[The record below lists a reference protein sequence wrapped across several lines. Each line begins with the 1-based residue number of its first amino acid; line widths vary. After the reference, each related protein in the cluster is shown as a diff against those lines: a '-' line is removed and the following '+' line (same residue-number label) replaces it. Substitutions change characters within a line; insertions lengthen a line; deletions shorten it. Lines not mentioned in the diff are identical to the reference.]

1 MADVNNFGL
10 KGIANLV
17 QFGKR
22 GLKLLTNTTSNEF
35 TFTDNDG
42 STLVE
47 VKGADATQATAFFTK
62 GQFDSATQ
70 TIAQYVSTSVEYD
83 SGTTTL
89 FEAPA
94 NSMIYSIHVDIGSPW
109 VSADDTTTI
118 IIGDDGDTDRHF
130 GTGDADMTQTFQFQ
144 STHQHI
150 YSSATNVKAT
160 VAAGSA
166 SSGTATVTA
175 VVLTQAGIQSTLLE
189 ITVQLRKYK

>member
-1 MADVNNFGL
+1 MADINNFAL

-22 GLKLLTNTTSNEF
+22 GLKILTDTTDNEF

-47 VKGADATQATAFFTK
+47 VKGADATQSTAFFTK

-70 TIAQYVSTSVEYD
+70 TIAQYVSTELAYN

-94 NSMIYSIHVDIGSPW
+94 NSMIYSIHVDVGSPW

-118 IIGDDGDTDRHF
+118 IVGDDGDTDRHF
-130 GTGDADMTQTFQFQ
+130 GTSDADMTQTIQFL
-144 STHQHI
+144 STHKHI
-150 YSSATNVKAT
+150 YTSATNVKAT

-166 SSGTATVTA
+166 SNGTA
-175 VVLTQAGIQSTLLE
+175 VVTAIVLAQAGIQSN
-189 ITVQLRKYK
+189 ITRDYGSVA

>member
-130 GTGDADMTQTFQFQ
+130 GTSDADMTQTFQFQ

-150 YSSATNVKAT
+150 YSLS
-160 VAAGSA
+160 
-166 SSGTATVTA
+166 
-175 VVLTQAGIQSTLLE
+175 LIH
-189 ITVQLRKYK
+189 I

>member
-22 GLKLLTNTTSNEF
+22 GLKLLTNTTDNEF

-70 TIAQYVSTSVEYD
+70 TVAQYVSTEVQYN

-94 NSMIYSIHVDIGSPW
+94 DSMIFSISVDVGSPW

-118 IIGDDGDTDRHF
+118 IVGDDGDTDRHF

-150 YSSATNVKAT
+150 YTSATDVKAT
-160 VAAGSA
+160 ITAGSA
-166 SSGTATVTA
+166 SSGTAVITA
-175 VVLTQAGIQSTLLE
+175 IVIVQAGITSN
-189 ITVQLRKYK
+189 ITRDYGSVAS

>member
-1 MADVNNFGL
+1 MADINNFGL
-10 KGIANLV
+10 KGLANLV

-22 GLKLLTNTTSNEF
+22 GLKILTNTTDNEF

-70 TIAQYVSTSVEYD
+70 TVAQYVSTEVQYN

-94 NSMIYSIHVDIGSPW
+94 ASMIYSISVDIGSPW

-118 IIGDDGDTDRHF
+118 IIGDDSDTDRHF

-144 STHQHI
+144 SSHQHI

-166 SSGTATVTA
+166 SSGVATVTA
-175 VVLTQAGIQSTLLE
+175 IVLTQASVTSN
-189 ITVQLRKYK
+189 ITRDYGSV

>member
-175 VVLTQAGIQSTLLE
+175 VVLTQAGIQSNICLLYTSDAADE
-189 ITVQLRKYK
+189 

>member
-130 GTGDADMTQTFQFQ
+130 GTSDADMTQTFQFQ

-175 VVLTQAGIQSTLLE
+175 VVLTQAGIQSN
-189 ITVQLRKYK
+189 ITRDYGSVA

>member
-175 VVLTQAGIQSTLLE
+175 VVLTQAGIQSN
-189 ITVQLRKYK
+189 ITRDYGSVA

>member
-1 MADVNNFGL
+1 MADINNFGL
-10 KGIANLV
+10 KGLGSLV

-22 GLKLLTNTTSNEF
+22 GLKLLTNTTDNEF
-35 TFTDNDG
+35 SFTDNDG

-47 VKGADATQATAFFTK
+47 VKGADATQSTAFFKK

-70 TIAQYVSTSVEYD
+70 TIAQYVSTELAYN

-118 IIGDDGDTDRHF
+118 IVGDDGDTDRHF

-150 YSSATNVKAT
+150 YTSATNVKAT

-166 SSGTATVTA
+166 SNGTA
-175 VVLTQAGIQSTLLE
+175 VVTAIVLAQAGIQSN
-189 ITVQLRKYK
+189 ITRDYGSVA

>member
-1 MADVNNFGL
+1 MADINNFGL
-10 KGIANLV
+10 KGLANLV

-22 GLKLLTNTTSNEF
+22 GLKILTNTTSNEF

-70 TIAQYVSTSVEYD
+70 TIAQYVSTELAFN

-109 VSADDTTTI
+109 VSADDTTTV

-130 GTGDADMTQTFQFQ
+130 GVGDADMTQTFQFQ

-150 YSSATNVKAT
+150 YTSATDVKAT

-166 SSGTATVTA
+166 SNGTAVVTA
-175 VVLTQAGIQSTLLE
+175 VVITQAGIQSN
-189 ITVQLRKYK
+189 ITRDYGSIA

>member
-1 MADVNNFGL
+1 MADINNFGL
-10 KGIANLV
+10 KGLGSLV

-22 GLKLLTNTTSNEF
+22 GLKLLTNTTDNEF

-70 TIAQYVSTSVEYD
+70 TIAQYVSTELEHD

-94 NSMIYSIHVDIGSPW
+94 NSMIYSIHVDVGSPW

-118 IIGDDGDTDRHF
+118 IVGDDGDTDRHF

-150 YSSATNVKAT
+150 YTSATNVKAT

-166 SSGTATVTA
+166 SSGTCTVTA
-175 VVLTQAGIQSTLLE
+175 VVITQAGVTSN
-189 ITVQLRKYK
+189 ITRDYGSVA

>member
-83 SGTTTL
+83 SGTTT
-89 FEAPA
+89 
-94 NSMIYSIHVDIGSPW
+94 
-109 VSADDTTTI
+109 
-118 IIGDDGDTDRHF
+118 
-130 GTGDADMTQTFQFQ
+130 
-144 STHQHI
+144 
-150 YSSATNVKAT
+150 
-160 VAAGSA
+160 
-166 SSGTATVTA
+166 
-175 VVLTQAGIQSTLLE
+175 
-189 ITVQLRKYK
+189 

>member
-1 MADVNNFGL
+1 MADINNFAL

-130 GTGDADMTQTFQFQ
+130 GTSDADMTQTFQFQ

-175 VVLTQAGIQSTLLE
+175 VVLTQAGIQSN
-189 ITVQLRKYK
+189 ITRDYGSVA

>member
-1 MADVNNFGL
+1 MADINNFGL
-10 KGIANLV
+10 KGLGSLV

-22 GLKLLTNTTSNEF
+22 GLKLLTNTTDNEF

-70 TIAQYVSTSVEYD
+70 TIAQFVSTELAYN

-94 NSMIYSIHVDIGSPW
+94 NSMIYSIHVDVGSPW

-118 IIGDDGDTDRHF
+118 IVGDDGDTDRHF

-144 STHQHI
+144 STHQHL
-150 YSSATNVKAT
+150 YTSATDVKAT

-166 SSGTATVTA
+166 SNGTAVVTA
-175 VVLTQAGIQSTLLE
+175 VVITQAGIQSN
-189 ITVQLRKYK
+189 ITRDYGSVA

>member
-22 GLKLLTNTTSNEF
+22 GLKLLTNTTDNEF

-70 TIAQYVSTSVEYD
+70 TVAQYVSTEVQYN

-94 NSMIYSIHVDIGSPW
+94 DSMIFSISVDVGSPW

-118 IIGDDGDTDRHF
+118 IVGDDGDTDRHF

-144 STHQHI
+144 SSHQHI

-166 SSGTATVTA
+166 SSGTAVITA
-175 VVLTQAGIQSTLLE
+175 IVLTQASVTSN
-189 ITVQLRKYK
+189 ITRDYGSVAS

>member
-22 GLKLLTNTTSNEF
+22 GLKLLTNTTDNEF

-47 VKGADATQATAFFTK
+47 VKGANATQATAFFTK

-70 TIAQYVSTSVEYD
+70 TVAQYVSTEVSYNT
-83 SGTTTL
+83 GTTTL

-94 NSMIYSIHVDIGSPW
+94 DSMIYSISVDVGSPW
-109 VSADDTTTI
+109 VSADDNTTI
-118 IIGDDGDTDRHF
+118 IIGDSGDTDRHF

-144 STHQHI
+144 RSHQHI
-150 YSSATNVKAT
+150 YSSATDVTAT
-160 VAAGSA
+160 IAAGSA
-166 SSGTATVTA
+166 SSGTAVVTA
-175 VVLTQAGIQSTLLE
+175 IVIVQAGITSN
-189 ITVQLRKYK
+189 IARDYGSVA